1 MPDPQPP
8 VEATPP
14 AAPPPRKG
22 MSTGAKVA
30 IGCGIL
36 ALLAIIIVVVLIVA
50 GGMFASR
57 KLDEFSGGLE
67 AQQEASE
74 TVRDLEREHP
84 FTAPSDGIVGSDR
97 AETFFAV
104 TDDAWE
110 AMQEWVAEMRER
122 GEDIDSRGGQA
133 GFGDAMAGLQGLGRS
148 RVALSEALAD
158 HDMPVS
164 EYLWTGMAL
173 SHAHRALGQP
183 PESSGVPAENLALAE
198 EYRDDLAEMADEG
211 DAAEGKG
218 TVLAIA
224 WTLATSEG
232 ITNAI
237 PGLDTLGY

>member
-8 VEATPP
+8 ANATPP
-14 AAPPPRKG
+14 AAPPPKKG

-36 ALLAIIIVVVLIVA
+36 ALLAIVGVVVAIVA

-57 KLDEFSGGLE
+57 KIDEFSGGLE

-74 TVRDLEREHP
+74 SVQELEREHP
-84 FTAPSDGIVGSDR
+84 FTPPSDGIVGSDR

-110 AMQEWVAEMRER
+110 EMREWVDDMRER

-133 GFGDAMAGLQGLGRS
+133 GLGDAMAGFQGLGRS
-148 RVALSEALAD
+148 RVVLSEALSE

-164 EYLWTGMAL
+164 EYLWTGISL
-173 SHAHRALGQP
+173 TRAYAVLDQPAGTAGVP
-183 PESSGVPAENLALAE
+183 PENLELAGANRERLAE
-198 EYRDDLAEMADEG
+198 FADDSDGTEG
-211 DAAEGKG
+211 RGM
-218 TVLAIA
+218 VLGIA
-224 WTLATSEG
+224 WTLATTEG